1 MAFLNKKSWHVTTL
15 KNVEQVWK
23 AEQAER
29 IEAKKTKMLQKQLA
43 DERTLDELRSM
54 RGDCKASGLEWMRAA
69 PTQQT
74 SAEDYL
80 TGKVKAPEVDKDDY
94 AKMKESGAAG
104 SLLTP
109 QSSGVAAT
117 ANVRDMVRKI
127 REDPVMLIKQKEKE
141 AREALLSNPVMLA
154 RLKAELEQR
163 KQQEEKSSSRSEGH
177 RHHHRRHHH
186 KDRESGDKDGRRRHG
201 ERDRSRDRSRDR
213 DDREQRHE
221 DARRR
226 RRRSRSGGSSSGT
239 DRASRSPPRASSSS
253 LAAAPEPVRAMMWKA
268 PEKPQGER
276 VWRNG
281 DRAASSGANKMSAEE
296 RERKLQQ
303 MASDAQSMDSDRA
316 RTAVLLKLKSEKEK
330 EEELKQMHSK
340 EKEADFLAMVG
351 TSCFTAACRFL
362 FTHALLHS
370 CALQLFTLI
379 F

>member
-1 MAFLNKKSWHVTTL
+1 MAFLNKKSWHVSTL

-54 RGDCKASGLEWMRAA
+54 RGDSKASGLEWMRAA
-69 PTQQT
+69 PTQQV

-109 QSSGVAAT
+109 QATSAPAT

-154 RLKAELEQR
+154 RLKAELEKR
-163 KQQEEKSSSRSEGH
+163 KQQEEASHARSDGH
-177 RHHHRRHHH
+177 RHHHRKHHH
-186 KDRESGDKDGRRRHG
+186 HRDRDSGDKDGRRRHG
-201 ERDRSRDRSRDR
+201 DRDRDRSRDRG
-213 DDREQRHE
+213 DREHRHGESSQR
-221 DARRR
+221 A
-226 RRRSRSGGSSSGT
+226 RRRSRSGSSDT
-239 DRASRSPPRASSSS
+239 DRASSSPPRAASTS
-253 LAAAPEPVRAMMWKA
+253 AAAAAEPVRAMMWKA
-268 PEKPQGER
+268 PEKPHGGDR
-276 VWRNG
+276 VWKSG
-281 DRAASSGANKMSAEE
+281 DRAASSTGNKLTAEE

-303 MASDAQSMDSDRA
+303 MAQDAQSMDIDRC
-316 RTAVLLKLKSEKEK
+316 L
-330 EEELKQMHSK
+330 H
-340 EKEADFLAMVG
+340 
-351 TSCFTAACRFL
+351 AASFVEIL
-362 FTHALLHS
+362 
-370 CALQLFTLI
+370 
-379 F
+379 